1 MFEEVSAQAWTILAI
16 GFLKTIAAIG
26 IIAFLPSI
34 SVLAKVSLITGT
46 LLFCA
51 IGIAVAFKAINCM
64 VLGGC
69 NVFTWVIIGLV
80 IVEIIFTLMGS
91 IVIKTHL
98 HRFQDIMN
106 FKVSQPPPQTDKK
119 KVATTTNDKHQT

>member
-98 HRFQDIMN
+98 HRFQDIIK
-106 FKVSQPPPQTDKK
+106 FRVSPPPQTDKK